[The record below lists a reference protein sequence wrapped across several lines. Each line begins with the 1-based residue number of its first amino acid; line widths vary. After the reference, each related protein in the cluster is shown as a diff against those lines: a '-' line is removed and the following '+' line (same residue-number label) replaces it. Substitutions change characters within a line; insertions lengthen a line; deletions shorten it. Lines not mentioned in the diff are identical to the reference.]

1 MDRYFVVVPD
11 EEQRKEP
18 TWWLGYMTVWKRA
31 LDPQHEMS
39 LGGRKVHS
47 IPCASEQEAV
57 DLAHTM
63 RDAAANEL
71 LLRAKEIRAIQCL
84 VSGK

>member
-18 TWWLGYMTVWKRA
+18 TWWLGYMTVYKRG
-31 LDPQHEMS
+31 LDPWFEAS
-39 LGGRKVHS
+39 LRGYPLTAT
-47 IPCASEQEAV
+47 PCASEQEAV
-57 DLAHTM
+57 NLFEAM

-71 LLRAKEIRAIQCL
+71 LLRAKEIRAIQCV